1 MVVFLPH
8 VGLPIG
14 VGRVDISTILSAGS
28 AIELGCGVGCSAAAA
43 LCALLPPAGCLLRSK
58 ALGVGTRLPQTVVA
72 EVAVLPAHAEAR
84 PADQPKAS
92 THRRRALFALAAT
105 ATTIM
110 SALHGESTKTEVI
123 LVRHGECEMNL
134 EVADKVGG
142 RASASP
148 LTAKGEAQASKLG
161 RWLRSR
167 GVRFDRVV
175 ASTAVRAKRT
185 AELMLAEMDDPPQL
199 ELDSNLEEMTQGDWE
214 GQPRSECYNEKT
226 CAAIDADPRGFA
238 APGGESKADVEAR
251 AVQAIEKYAR
261 AGERT
266 CIVNHGIVAKCFLR
280 HVLQSDWASLH
291 EVGLENTGLMR
302 FARNRAG
309 RWRVESVNET
319 PHL

>member
-1 MVVFLPH
+1 MWQ
-8 VGLPIG
+8 
-14 VGRVDISTILSAGS
+14 D
-28 AIELGCGVGCSAAAA
+28 
-43 LCALLPPAGCLLRSK
+43 
-58 ALGVGTRLPQTVVA
+58 PQTKQRQAFIVV
-72 EVAVLPAHAEAR
+72 V
-84 PADQPKAS
+84 
-92 THRRRALFALAAT
+92 ALFALAAT
-105 ATTIM
+105 ATTSM
-110 SALHGESTKTEVI
+110 SALHDESSKTEVI
-123 LVRHGECEMNL
+123 LVRNGECEMNL

-175 ASTAVRAKRT
+175 ASTAVRATRT
-185 AELMLAEMDDPPQL
+185 AELMLAELENPPQL

-214 GQPRSECYNEKT
+214 GQPRSECYTEKT
-226 CAAIDADPRGFA
+226 QAAIDADPRGFA

-261 AGERT
+261 DGEKT
-266 CIVNHGIVAKCFLR
+266 AVVMHGIVAKCFLR

-291 EVGLENTGLMR
+291 EVALENTGLMR
-302 FARNRAG
+302 FARKGSG

-319 PHL
+319 PHLCSEL

>member
-1 MVVFLPH
+1 M
-8 VGLPIG
+8 
-14 VGRVDISTILSAGS
+14 
-28 AIELGCGVGCSAAAA
+28 
-43 LCALLPPAGCLLRSK
+43 
-58 ALGVGTRLPQTVVA
+58 
-72 EVAVLPAHAEAR
+72 
-84 PADQPKAS
+84 
-92 THRRRALFALAAT
+92 RRRQDQQTKPGQALIVVVALFALAAT

-110 SALHGESTKTEVI
+110 SAHGESSKTEVI

-175 ASTAVRAKRT
+175 ASTAVRATRT

-214 GQPRSECYNEKT
+214 GQPRSECYTEKT
-226 CAAIDADPRGFA
+226 QAAIDADPRGFA

-261 AGERT
+261 DGERT
-266 CIVNHGIVAKCFLR
+266 VVVMHGIVAKCFLR
-280 HVLQSDWASLH
+280 HVLQSDWASFH

-309 RWRVESVNET
+309 MWRVESVNET
-319 PHL
+319 PHLCDDL

>member
-1 MVVFLPH
+1 MLRQDQQTNPRQALIVV
-8 VGLPIG
+8 
-14 VGRVDISTILSAGS
+14 
-28 AIELGCGVGCSAAAA
+28 
-43 LCALLPPAGCLLRSK
+43 
-58 ALGVGTRLPQTVVA
+58 VV
-72 EVAVLPAHAEAR
+72 
-84 PADQPKAS
+84 
-92 THRRRALFALAAT
+92 ALFALAAT

-110 SALHGESTKTEVI
+110 SAQHGASTKTEVI

-185 AELMLAEMDDPPQL
+185 AELMLAELDDPPQL
-199 ELDSNLEEMTQGDWE
+199 ELDTNLEEMTQGDWE
-214 GQPRSECYNEKT
+214 GQPRSECYTEKT
-226 CAAIDADPRGFA
+226 QAAIDADPRGFA

-280 HVLQSDWASLH
+280 HVLKSDWATLH

-302 FARNRAG
+302 FARKGSG

-319 PHL
+319 PHLCDEL

>member
-1 MVVFLPH
+1 M
-8 VGLPIG
+8 
-14 VGRVDISTILSAGS
+14 
-28 AIELGCGVGCSAAAA
+28 
-43 LCALLPPAGCLLRSK
+43 LR
-58 ALGVGTRLPQTVVA
+58 
-72 EVAVLPAHAEAR
+72 AHAGAR
-84 PADQPKAS
+84 PADQPEAS
-92 THRRRALFALAAT
+92 TNCLAALFALAAT

-110 SALHGESTKTEVI
+110 SALHGESSKTEVI

-175 ASTAVRAKRT
+175 ASTAVRATRT
-185 AELMLAEMDDPPQL
+185 AELMLAELEDPPQL
-199 ELDSNLEEMTQGDWE
+199 ELEATLEEMSQGEWE
-214 GQPRSECYNEKT
+214 GQPRSECYNAKT
-226 CAAIDADPRGFA
+226 QAAIDADPRGFA

-319 PHL
+319 PHLQHSDHLCALA

>member
-1 MVVFLPH
+1 MWRRQDQHTKPGQALIVV
-8 VGLPIG
+8 V
-14 VGRVDISTILSAGS
+14 
-28 AIELGCGVGCSAAAA
+28 
-43 LCALLPPAGCLLRSK
+43 
-58 ALGVGTRLPQTVVA
+58 
-72 EVAVLPAHAEAR
+72 
-84 PADQPKAS
+84 
-92 THRRRALFALAAT
+92 ALFALAAT

-110 SALHGESTKTEVI
+110 SAHGESSKTEVI

-175 ASTAVRAKRT
+175 ASTAVRATRT
-185 AELMLAEMDDPPQL
+185 AELMLAELENPPQL
-199 ELDSNLEEMTQGDWE
+199 ELEASLEEMSQGEWE
-214 GQPRSECYNEKT
+214 GQPRSECYTAKT
-226 CAAIDADPRGFA
+226 VAEIDADPRGFA

-261 AGERT
+261 DGEKT
-266 CIVNHGIVAKCFLR
+266 AVVMHGIVAKCFLR

-302 FARNRAG
+302 FARKGSG

-319 PHL
+319 PHLCSDL

>member
-1 MVVFLPH
+1 ML
-8 VGLPIG
+8 
-14 VGRVDISTILSAGS
+14 R
-28 AIELGCGVGCSAAAA
+28 GC
-43 LCALLPPAGCLLRSK
+43 CALLPPAGCLLRFK
-58 ALGVGTRLPQTVVA
+58 ALGVGARLPQTVVEA
-72 EVAVLPAHAEAR
+72 AVSER
-84 PADQPKAS
+84 RRRRQDQPTKPRQALIVVV
-92 THRRRALFALAAT
+92 ALFALAAT

-175 ASTAVRAKRT
+175 ASTAVRAKCT
-185 AELMLAEMDDPPQL
+185 AERMLAEMDDPPQL

-214 GQPRSECYNEKT
+214 GQPRSECYTEKT

-251 AVQAIEKYAR
+251 AVQAIEKYAC

-302 FARNRAG
+302 FARKEG
-309 RWRVESVNET
+309 GHWRVESVNET
-319 PHL
+319 PHLCVEL

>member
-1 MVVFLPH
+1 ML
-8 VGLPIG
+8 
-14 VGRVDISTILSAGS
+14 R
-28 AIELGCGVGCSAAAA
+28 GCSAVRVAAP
-43 LCALLPPAGCLLRSK
+43 CWLPSSFQGIGIWHK
-58 ALGVGTRLPQTVVA
+58 AAQTIVA
-72 EVAVLPAHAEAR
+72 EVAVLRAHAEAR
-84 PADQPKAS
+84 QADQAKVV
-92 THRRRALFALAAT
+92 ALFALAAT

-110 SALHGESTKTEVI
+110 FALHGESSKTEVI

-175 ASTAVRAKRT
+175 ASTAVRARRT
-185 AELMLAEMDDPPQL
+185 AELMLAELENPPQL
-199 ELDSNLEEMTQGDWE
+199 ELDTNLEEMTQGDWE
-214 GQPRSECYNEKT
+214 GQPRSECYTEKT
-226 CAAIDADPRGFA
+226 CAAINADPRGFA

-261 AGERT
+261 EGERT

-280 HVLQSDWASLH
+280 HVLKSDWASLH
-291 EVGLENTGLMR
+291 EVALENTGLMR
-302 FARNRAG
+302 FARRG
-309 RWRVESVNET
+309 SGHWRVESVNET
-319 PHL
+319 PHLCDDL

>member
-1 MVVFLPH
+1 MWQ
-8 VGLPIG
+8 
-14 VGRVDISTILSAGS
+14 D
-28 AIELGCGVGCSAAAA
+28 
-43 LCALLPPAGCLLRSK
+43 
-58 ALGVGTRLPQTVVA
+58 PQTKQRQALIIVV
-72 EVAVLPAHAEAR
+72 
-84 PADQPKAS
+84 
-92 THRRRALFALAAT
+92 ALFAVAAT

-110 SALHGESTKTEVI
+110 SAPHGESSKTEVI

-175 ASTAVRAKRT
+175 ASTAVRATRT
-185 AELMLAEMDDPPQL
+185 AQLMLAELENPPQL
-199 ELDSNLEEMTQGDWE
+199 ELEASLEEMSQGEWE
-214 GQPRSECYNEKT
+214 GQPRSECYNAKT
-226 CAAIDADPRGFA
+226 VAEINADPRGFA

-302 FARNRAG
+302 FTRKEG
-309 RWRVESVNET
+309 GHWRVVSVNET
-319 PHL
+319 PHLQHSD

>member
-1 MVVFLPH
+1 MWRRQDQQTKPGQALIVV
-8 VGLPIG
+8 V
-14 VGRVDISTILSAGS
+14 
-28 AIELGCGVGCSAAAA
+28 
-43 LCALLPPAGCLLRSK
+43 
-58 ALGVGTRLPQTVVA
+58 
-72 EVAVLPAHAEAR
+72 
-84 PADQPKAS
+84 
-92 THRRRALFALAAT
+92 ALFALATT

-110 SALHGESTKTEVI
+110 SAHSESSKTEVI

-148 LTAKGEAQASKLG
+148 LTAKGEAQASKVG

-175 ASTAVRAKRT
+175 ASTAVRATRT
-185 AELMLAEMDDPPQL
+185 AQLMLAEMDDPPQL

-214 GQPRSECYNEKT
+214 GQPRSECYTEKT
-226 CAAIDADPRGFA
+226 QAAIDADPRGFA

-266 CIVNHGIVAKCFLR
+266 VVVMHGIVAKCFLR

-302 FARNRAG
+302 FARNRVG

-319 PHL
+319 PHLCYEL